1 MSSPGGARNAPENE
15 ATVAFLR
22 ERIRMAKQQME
33 AAAKAL
39 ERMPHSAKAK
49 SQYAESF
56 YWYCLALYESS
67 IYATDGVAPTGF
79 VPPN

>member
-33 AAAKAL
+33 AAA
-39 ERMPHSAKAK
+39 
-49 SQYAESF
+49 ESF
-56 YWYCLALYESS
+56 FWYCLALYESS